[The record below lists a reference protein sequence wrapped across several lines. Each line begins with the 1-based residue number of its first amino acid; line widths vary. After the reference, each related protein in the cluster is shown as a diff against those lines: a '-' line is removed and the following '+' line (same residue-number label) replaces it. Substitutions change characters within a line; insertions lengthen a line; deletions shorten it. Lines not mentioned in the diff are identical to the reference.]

1 MLSKYKEAAKVKTM
15 DGKTVLHF
23 AVSSQPNA
31 ASIEVINALIE
42 IYPES
47 IGEKEYKNQSFPL
60 HYACAFKASYTIV
73 DVLTRLY
80 PYITVEKDNSG
91 NIPLH
96 LALIYGAE
104 TAIIK
109 KMLKI
114 SPEAASITD
123 GSNRLPL
130 FLGCQ
135 YHATAEAIFT
145 IISAYPPALYV
156 KDNFGLYPINIALK
170 YKQSAEVIEHILQN
184 DETIPIKGRKLPSDD
199 HLDVQLWEE
208 NSYEKLLLHSA
219 IEYNCP
225 TEIIKLILRIAPYS
239 SRQLTSDGK
248 LPIHYAAWRTCQSV
262 AIVKTLI
269 KSYAEGL
276 MIKEKNYHNLPLHY
290 AAQYNLNL
298 EAANAILSN
307 NVAAAFE
314 VNGAGKLPIHI
325 AAQYHS
331 DPLFMNA
338 LIKAH
343 PFAVG
348 ISDRRCRLPID
359 YALQYDASAQIIVLL
374 LGVKKMK
381 KKKSKVA
388 AVSNTTPKI
397 SSPIITQHNDLLSSP
412 PPKIMLDD
420 DADDDEDE
428 EELEKIEHTVK
439 TASVRGHGGE
449 EEVLLKFGKGAVD
462 HHGKIKF
469 DGNDEA
475 HGDRI
480 AVATVTL
487 GSGGVK
493 GAVQALQ
500 LQIKEQQEKIIKQ
513 EKLIKQLKNEIETK
527 DMKMHHLEE
536 ELNFA
541 KERIERTNLKLD
553 RT

>member
-1 MLSKYKEAAKVKTM
+1 MLSKYKEAAKVKTV
-15 DGKTVLHF
+15 DGKTVIHF
-23 AVSSQPNA
+23 AVSSQPA

-47 IGEKEYKNQSFPL
+47 IGEKEYNKQSTAL

-109 KMLKI
+109 KMLNI

-130 FLGCQ
+130 FLACQ
-135 YHATAEAIFT
+135 YHATADAIFT
-145 IISAYPPALYV
+145 IISAYPPALHV
-156 KDNFGLYPINIALK
+156 KDNFGLYPINIAFK

-199 HLDVQLWEE
+199 HLDVQSWEK

-219 IEYNCP
+219 IEYNCS

-239 SRQLTSDGK
+239 SRQLTGDGK
-248 LPIHYAAWRTCQSV
+248 LPIHYAAWQKSSV
-262 AIVKTLI
+262 AIVKALI
-269 KSYAEGL
+269 KSYVEGL
-276 MIKEKNYHNLPLHY
+276 MIKEEKYHNLPLHY

-307 NVAAAFE
+307 APQAAFE
-314 VNGAGKLPIHI
+314 VNGAGKLCIHI
-325 AAQYHS
+325 AAQYHP

-338 LIKAH
+338 LLKAH

-348 ISDRRCRLPID
+348 ISDRRYKLPID

-388 AVSNTTPKI
+388 AVSNTTPEI

-412 PPKIMLDD
+412 PPKITVDD
-420 DADDDEDE
+420 DADEDEDE
-428 EELEKIEHTVK
+428 EELEKIEHIVK
-439 TASVRGHGGE
+439 TATVRGHGGE
-449 EEVLLKFGKGAVD
+449 EEVILKFGKGAVD

-475 HGDRI
+475 HGERI
-480 AVATVTL
+480 AVASVTL

-500 LQIKEQQEKIIKQ
+500 LQIKEQHHRIQQQEKV
-513 EKLIKQLKNEIETK
+513 IKQLKNEIETK

-536 ELNFA
+536 ELIFF